1 VARTNTPIITK
12 HTAFHPVG
20 KVCMKMGLHTNFD
33 SDIFDSIPEFI
44 IFFTLPYHLL
54 HFTTLL
60 HGELHS
66 SYA

>member
-44 IFFTLPYHLL
+44 IILTLP
-54 HFTTLL
+54 
-60 HGELHS
+60 S
-66 SYA
+66 SSS